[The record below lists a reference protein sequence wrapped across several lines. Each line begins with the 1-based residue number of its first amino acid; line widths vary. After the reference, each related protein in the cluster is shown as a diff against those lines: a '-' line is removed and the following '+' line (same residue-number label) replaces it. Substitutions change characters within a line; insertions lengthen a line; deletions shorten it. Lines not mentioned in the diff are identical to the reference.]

1 MRVEGVYAIRLAG
14 TRWNRPGR
22 VQVYVGKPIE
32 FPEIEEP
39 REIAKKIE
47 DAVAALGPGDNRGGG
62 TAK

>member
-1 MRVEGVYAIRLAG
+1 
-14 TRWNRPGR
+14 